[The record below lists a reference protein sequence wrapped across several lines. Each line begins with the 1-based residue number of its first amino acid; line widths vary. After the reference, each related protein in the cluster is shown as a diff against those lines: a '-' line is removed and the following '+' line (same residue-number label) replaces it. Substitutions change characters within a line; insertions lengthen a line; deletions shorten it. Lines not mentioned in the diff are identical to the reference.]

1 MSMRKVMIYS
11 RFERFW
17 HWAQMA
23 LIVTLLVTGLRIH
36 GLYHHVISFE
46 LADRIHTVSAA
57 GVMVLWLFAIS
68 WILTTGVW
76 KQFMPTSQGLWR
88 VVRFYSYGIFNGESH
103 PFRKAYQHKLNPLQ
117 ALTYLSLK
125 LVLFP
130 AIWLSGIAYLSYGLW
145 ERYTSSGAL
154 FETVALIHTAAAFA
168 IVAFVVI
175 HVYMLTTGRS
185 FVRHVIPMISGFD
198 EVELSAVE
206 ESYLEADEPGHIR

>member
-1 MSMRKVMIYS
+1 MSKRKVMIYT

-17 HWAQMA
+17 HWTQMA
-23 LIVTLLVTGLRIH
+23 LIVTLLITGFGIH
-36 GLYHHVISFE
+36 GFHRLLNVE
-46 LADRIHTVSAA
+46 LADRIHTYSAA

-76 KQFMPTSQGLWR
+76 KQFMPTSHGLWR
-88 VVRFYSYGIFNGESH
+88 VVRFYSYGIFKGESH
-103 PFRKAYQHKLNPLQ
+103 PFRKAYNRKLNPLQ

-130 AIWLSGIAYLSYGLW
+130 AIWLSGVAYLTYGLW
-145 ERYTSSGAL
+145 ERFTSSVTPFA
-154 FETVALIHTAAAFA
+154 TVALIHTAAAFA

-185 FVRHVIPMISGFD
+185 FIGHITPMITGFD
-198 EVELSAVE
+198 EVDLSSVE
-206 ESYLEADEPGHIR
+206 EAFLESDEPGHIR